1 MLEWD
6 IPEILYFMNFNVV
19 ISISETKVRTFH
31 FFFIIGENWVPFS
44 PPVAAVDSS
53 LILVSSES

>member
-1 MLEWD
+1 
-6 IPEILYFMNFNVV
+6 MNFNVV

-31 FFFIIGENWVPFS
+31 FFFIIGENWVPFT